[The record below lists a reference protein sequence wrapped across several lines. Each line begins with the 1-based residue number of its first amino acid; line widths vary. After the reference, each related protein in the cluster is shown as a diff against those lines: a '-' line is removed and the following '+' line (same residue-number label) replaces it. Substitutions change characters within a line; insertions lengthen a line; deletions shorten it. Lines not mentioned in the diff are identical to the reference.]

1 MKTTK
6 EIADT
11 VFRRRDAY
19 FAQQRA
25 RNRTI
30 RQAAVIGTSVCGC
43 GILAFSGLHFRKMR
57 EPIPSITP
65 AETTATQQTSIT
77 LMTTLTQT
85 TQTTAQTVRHAE
97 TTQAATQS
105 TTALTE
111 GSSAL
116 QTTALT
122 TALPVQTEPETTM
135 QTQVT
140 TQPIMTAETITYQT
154 AAAGIVKPT
163 PIVTE
168 TQPATTEPSTE
179 MTEPVTETTA
189 PFETRQLD
197 GFRVEQYADCQ
208 KIICTEEFPAPDG
221 ELASYVVLSDE
232 FTVLSM
238 SEPEAPEPE
247 RSYEIECAEAGKVF
261 TVTQREYA
269 EFALTVEEGELID
282 ISLNRAH
289 GFFHLQGEICS
300 LYWFRDGEG
309 FFVSGDASD
318 LKYLMAIARS
328 FTPAGESK

>member
-43 GILAFSGLHFRKMR
+43 GILAFSGLHFRKVR

-77 LMTTLTQT
+77 LITTSRQM
-85 TQTTAQTVRHAE
+85 TQTTAQTVRHTE
-97 TTQAATQS
+97 TTQAVTQS
-105 TTALTE
+105 TTAIAM

-122 TALPVQTEPETTM
+122 TALPVQTKPETTV
-135 QTQVT
+135 QTERITAQNT
-140 TQPIMTAETITYQT
+140 TQLIMTTESITYQT

-163 PIVTE
+163 PVVTE
-168 TQPATTEPSTE
+168 TQPTT
-179 MTEPVTETTA
+179 TEPVTETIVQ
-189 PFETRQLD
+189 PETRQFD
-197 GFRVEQYADCQ
+197 GFRVEQYPDCQ
-208 KIICTEEFPAPDG
+208 KIICTDEFPVPDG
-221 ELASYVVLSDE
+221 ELASYLMLSDE
-232 FTVLSM
+232 FTVLTM
-238 SEPEAPEPE
+238 SEPETPEPE
-247 RSYEIECAEAGKVF
+247 RSYEIECAVAGKVF

-269 EFALTVEEGELID
+269 AFALTVDEGELID
-282 ISLNRAH
+282 IGLNRAH
-289 GFFHLQGEICS
+289 GFFHLQGETCS

-309 FFVSGDASD
+309 FFVSGEASD

>member
-43 GILAFSGLHFRKMR
+43 GILAFSGLHFRKVR

-85 TQTTAQTVRHAE
+85 AQTTAQTVRHME
-97 TTQAATQS
+97 TTQAVTQS
-105 TTALTE
+105 TTAITT

-116 QTTALT
+116 QTTALST
-122 TALPVQTEPETTM
+122 TIPVQTKPETTV
-135 QTQVT
+135 QIQIT
-140 TQPIMTAETITYQT
+140 TQPIMTTETITYQT
-154 AAAGIVKPT
+154 AAAGIVEPT
-163 PIVTE
+163 PATSE
-168 TQPATTEPSTE
+168 TQPATTEP
-179 MTEPVTETTA
+179 VTETTVA
-189 PFETRQLD
+189 HESRELD
-197 GFRVEQYADCQ
+197 GFLVEQYPDCQ
-208 KIICTEEFPAPDG
+208 KIICTDEFPVPDG
-221 ELASYVVLSDE
+221 ELVPYLMLSDE
-232 FTVLSM
+232 YTVLSM

-289 GFFHLQGEICS
+289 GFFHLQGETCS

>member
-25 RNRTI
+25 RSRTI

-43 GILAFSGLHFRKMR
+43 GILAFSGLHFRKVR

-85 TQTTAQTVRHAE
+85 TAQTVRHTE
-97 TTQAATQS
+97 TTQTVTQS
-105 TTALTE
+105 TTAIAM

-116 QTTALT
+116 QTTALLT
-122 TALPVQTEPETTM
+122 TIPVQTEPEMTM
-135 QTQVT
+135 QTESSTTQIT
-140 TQPIMTAETITYQT
+140 TQPIMTTEAITYQT
-154 AAAGIVKPT
+154 AAAGIVEPT

-168 TQPATTEPSTE
+168 TQPVTTK
-179 MTEPVTETTA
+179 PVTETTA
-189 PFETRQLD
+189 QPETRQFD

-208 KIICTEEFPAPDG
+208 KIICTEEFPTPDG

-238 SEPEAPEPE
+238 SEPETPEPE
-247 RSYEIECAEAGKVF
+247 RSYEIDCAEAGKVF

-282 ISLNRAH
+282 IGLNRAH

>member
-43 GILAFSGLHFRKMR
+43 GILAFSGLHFRKVR

-77 LMTTLTQT
+77 WMTTLTQT
-85 TQTTAQTVRHAE
+85 AQTTAQTVRHME
-97 TTQAATQS
+97 TTQAVTQS
-105 TTALTE
+105 TTAITT

-116 QTTALT
+116 QTTALST
-122 TALPVQTEPETTM
+122 TIPVQTKPETTV
-135 QTQVT
+135 QIQIT
-140 TQPIMTAETITYQT
+140 TQPIMTTEAITYRT
-154 AAAGIVKPT
+154 AAAGIVEPT

-168 TQPATTEPSTE
+168 TQPVTTK
-179 MTEPVTETTA
+179 PVTETTA
-189 PFETRQLD
+189 QPETRQFD

-208 KIICTEEFPAPDG
+208 KIICTEEFPTPDG

-238 SEPEAPEPE
+238 SEPETPEPE

-269 EFALTVEEGELID
+269 AFALTVDEGELID
-282 ISLNRAH
+282 IGLNRAH
-289 GFFHLQGEICS
+289 GFFHLQGEVCS

-309 FFVSGDASD
+309 FFVSGEASD

>member
-19 FAQQRA
+19 FAQQQA
-25 RNRTI
+25 RSRTI

-43 GILAFSGLHFRKMR
+43 GILVFSGLYFRKVR
-57 EPIPSITP
+57 EPLPNITP

-85 TQTTAQTVRHAE
+85 TQTAAQTVLHTE
-97 TTQAATQS
+97 TTQALTQC

-122 TALPVQTEPETTM
+122 AAKPSEPETPVQTERITTLN
-135 QTQVT
+135 T
-140 TQPIMTAETITYQT
+140 TQPIMTTETIPYQT
-154 AAAGIVKPT
+154 AAENVNPT
-163 PIVTE
+163 PAAAE
-168 TQPATTEPSTE
+168 PEPPATEA
-179 MTEPVTETTA
+179 VTETTA
-189 PFETRQLD
+189 APETRQLD
-197 GFRVEQYADCQ
+197 GFRVEQYPDCQ
-208 KIICTEEFPAPDG
+208 KIICTDEFPAPDG
-221 ELASYVVLSDE
+221 ELTSYLVLSEE

-238 SEPEAPEPE
+238 SEPETPEPE
-247 RSYEIECAEAGKVF
+247 RSYEIEYAEAGKVF

-269 EFALTVEEGELID
+269 AFALTVEEGELID
-282 ISLNRAH
+282 IGLNRAH
-289 GFFHLQGEICS
+289 GFFHLQGDICS

-309 FFVSGDASD
+309 FFVSGDTSD

-328 FTPAGESK
+328 FTPAAVSK

>member
-43 GILAFSGLHFRKMR
+43 GILAFSGLYFRKVR
-57 EPIPSITP
+57 EPVPSITP
-65 AETTATQQTSIT
+65 AETTATQQTST
-77 LMTTLTQT
+77 TWMTTLTQT
-85 TQTTAQTVRHAE
+85 TQTTTQTVRHTE
-97 TTQAATQS
+97 TTQAATQN
-105 TTALTE
+105 TTAFTE

-116 QTTALT
+116 QTTALST
-122 TALPVQTEPETTM
+122 TIPVQTKPETTV
-135 QTQVT
+135 QIQIT
-140 TQPIMTAETITYQT
+140 TQPIMTTETITYQT
-154 AAAGIVKPT
+154 AAVGIMKPT

-168 TQPATTEPSTE
+168 TQSATTET
-179 MTEPVTETTA
+179 VTETTA
-189 PFETRQLD
+189 PPETRELD
-197 GFRVEQYADCQ
+197 GFRVEQYPDCQ

-238 SEPEAPEPE
+238 SEPETPEPE
-247 RSYEIECAEAGKVF
+247 RSYDIECAEAGRVF
-261 TVTQREYA
+261 TVTQREYS

>member
-43 GILAFSGLHFRKMR
+43 GILAFSGLHFRKVR

-77 LMTTLTQT
+77 WMTTSAQT
-85 TQTTAQTVRHAE
+85 TQTTTQTVRHTE
-97 TTQAATQS
+97 TTQSATQN
-105 TTALTE
+105 TTAFTE
-111 GSSAL
+111 GFSAL

-122 TALPVQTEPETTM
+122 TAIPVQTKPETTV
-135 QTQVT
+135 QIQIT
-140 TQPIMTAETITYQT
+140 TQPIMTTETITYQT
-154 AAAGIVKPT
+154 AATEIVKPT
-163 PIVTE
+163 LIVTE
-168 TQPATTEPSTE
+168 TQSAT
-179 MTEPVTETTA
+179 TEPVTETTA
-189 PFETRQLD
+189 PPETRELD
-197 GFRVEQYADCQ
+197 GFRVVQYPDCQ

-221 ELASYVVLSDE
+221 ELASYLMLSDE

-238 SEPEAPEPE
+238 SEPETPEPE
-247 RSYEIECAEAGKVF
+247 RSYEIECAVAGKVF

-269 EFALTVEEGELID
+269 AFALTVDEGELID
-282 ISLNRAH
+282 IGLNRAH
-289 GFFHLQGEICS
+289 GFFHLQGEVCS

-328 FTPAGESK
+328 FTPAGENQ

>member
-43 GILAFSGLHFRKMR
+43 GILAFSGLHFRKVR

-65 AETTATQQTSIT
+65 AETTAIQQTSST
-77 LMTTLTQT
+77 LSTTSAQT
-85 TQTTAQTVRHAE
+85 TQTTVQTVRHTE
-97 TTQAATQS
+97 ITQAVTQT

-111 GSSAL
+111 STSAV

-122 TALPVQTEPETTM
+122 TTM
-135 QTQVT
+135 QTKPAT
-140 TQPIMTAETITYQT
+140 TAQTEHITTSGTTETITTTETIPSQT
-154 AAAGIVKPT
+154 EAAGIVNPT
-163 PIVTE
+163 PATAEPKPVT
-168 TQPATTEPSTE
+168 
-179 MTEPVTETTA
+179 TEPVTETTA
-189 PFETRQLD
+189 APETRQLD

-208 KIICTEEFPAPDG
+208 KIICTDEFPAPDG
-221 ELASYVVLSDE
+221 ELASYVVLSDA

-238 SEPEAPEPE
+238 SEPETPEPE

-261 TVTQREYA
+261 TVTQREYS
-269 EFALTVEEGELID
+269 EFVLTVEEGELIN
-282 ISLNRAH
+282 ISIVGVH
-289 GFFHLQGEICS
+289 GFFLLQDETCS

-309 FFVSGDASD
+309 FYVQCDVDD
-318 LKYLMAIARS
+318 LEYLMEIARS
-328 FTPAGESK
+328 FTPAGEQK

>member
-25 RNRTI
+25 RSRTI

-43 GILAFSGLHFRKMR
+43 GILAFSGLHFRKVR

-85 TQTTAQTVRHAE
+85 TQTTAQTVRHTE
-97 TTQAATQS
+97 TTQTVTQS
-105 TTALTE
+105 TTAIAM

-116 QTTALT
+116 QTTALLT
-122 TALPVQTEPETTM
+122 TIPVQTEPEMTM
-135 QTQVT
+135 QTESSTTQIT
-140 TQPIMTAETITYQT
+140 TQPIMTTKTITYQT
-154 AAAGIVKPT
+154 AAVGIVKPT
-163 PIVTE
+163 PVVTE
-168 TQPATTEPSTE
+168 TQSATTET
-179 MTEPVTETTA
+179 VTETTA
-189 PFETRQLD
+189 PPETRELD
-197 GFRVEQYADCQ
+197 GFRVEQYPDCQ
-208 KIICTEEFPAPDG
+208 KIICTDEFPVPDG

-238 SEPEAPEPE
+238 SEPETPEPE

-261 TVTQREYA
+261 TVTQREYVA
-269 EFALTVEEGELID
+269 FALTVDEGELID
-282 ISLNRAH
+282 IGLNRAH
-289 GFFHLQGEICS
+289 GFFHLHGETCS

-328 FTPAGESK
+328 FTPAGEIK

>member
-43 GILAFSGLHFRKMR
+43 GILAFSGLHFRKVR
-57 EPIPSITP
+57 EPVPSITP

-85 TQTTAQTVRHAE
+85 AQTTAQTVRHME
-97 TTQAATQS
+97 TTQAVTQS
-105 TTALTE
+105 TTAITT

-116 QTTALT
+116 QTTTLT
-122 TALPVQTEPETTM
+122 TALASETETIMQTERITAPITT
-135 QTQVT
+135 QIT
-140 TQPIMTAETITYQT
+140 TQPTTAATIPCQT

-163 PIVTE
+163 PATSE
-168 TQPATTEPSTE
+168 TQPATTEP
-179 MTEPVTETTA
+179 VTETTVA
-189 PFETRQLD
+189 HESRELD
-197 GFRVEQYADCQ
+197 GFLVEQYPDCQ
-208 KIICTEEFPAPDG
+208 KIICTEEFPTPDG

-238 SEPEAPEPE
+238 SEPETPEPE
-247 RSYEIECAEAGKVF
+247 RSYEIECAVAGKVF

-289 GFFHLQGEICS
+289 GFFHLQGETCS